1 MMKPHLLTLALA
13 VIIAWLMMQSYQSV
27 TKRHTGAEIGGAY
40 ERVIKTGTLR
50 CAYSLWEPAVMRD
63 PNTGEM
69 SGVIYDFMQEVGKAL
84 NVKVEYSLEVPWDS
98 VPTALKTGKADAH
111 CAGIW
116 ATAVRGRVMT
126 FSNPLFFSPVVAFAR
141 ADDGRFNFNS
151 ERINQA
157 DVTVAISDDDIT
169 TEIYTR
175 DSPNAKKFELPLSSP
190 PEELFL
196 ALATKKAD
204 VTINNPA
211 RLQTFNKN
219 NPDQVKVIPDY
230 APLRIFPNVIAVD
243 IREAQLQSMLNTA
256 IDQTLNSNVMQKIA
270 AKYKAKG
277 FDMSFMVAANPAYS
291 WEGH

>member
-13 VIIAWLMMQSYQSV
+13 VIIAWLMMQSFQSV
-27 TKRHTGAEIGGAY
+27 TMKHSRGAENNAY
-40 ERVIKTGTLR
+40 ERVIKSGTLR

-69 SGVIYDFMQEVGKAL
+69 SGLIYDFMQEVGKAL
-84 NVKVEYSLEVPWDS
+84 NIKVEYNLEVPWDS
-98 VPTALKTGKADAH
+98 VPTALKTNKADAH

-116 ATAVRGRVMT
+116 ATAARGRVMA

-141 ADDGRFNFNS
+141 ADDGRFNFNLDN
-151 ERINQA
+151 INKP
-157 DVTVAISDDDIT
+157 DITIAISDDDIT
-169 TEIYTR
+169 TEIYSH
-175 DSPNAKKFELPLSSP
+175 DFPNAKKYELPLFSP

-196 ALATKKAD
+196 AIASRKAD
-204 VTINNPA
+204 VTINNPS

-219 NPDQVKVIPDY
+219 NPDQVKVIPNY
-230 APLRIFPNVIAVD
+230 TPLRIFPNVVAVD
-243 IREAQLQSMLNTA
+243 IREVELQNMLNTA
-256 IDQTLNSNVMQKIA
+256 IEQLLNSRAMEKIA

-277 FDMSFMVAANPAYS
+277 FDMSFMVPANRGYS